1 MVCIMAWCFTKHS
14 VCLPFR
20 RAAHL
25 PRAEPFWL
33 PQMAAFGHAGTMP
46 EVDEVWSALDLMGTL
61 D

>member
-1 MVCIMAWCFTKHS
+1 MVPDTPRW
-14 VCLPFR
+14 PR
-20 RAAHL
+20 Y
-25 PRAEPFWL
+25 RAEPFWL